1 MGYGDQQVI
10 VMMIPH
16 HDGALFLV
24 DLAVTVSYAKAC
36 YLYCQSFPR
45 ILST

>member
-1 MGYGDQQVI
+1 MGCGDQPFI

-16 HDGALFLV
+16 HDGALFLA
-24 DLAVTVSYAKAC
+24 DLVVTVSYAKAC
-36 YLYCQSFPR
+36 YLYYQSFPR